1 MGDWATILRSAGCD
15 EGVVRHCRA
24 VAALALSLAGDDPL
38 FDRSILEAGGML
50 HDIGRSVTHG
60 IGHAQEG
67 GRTCRTLG
75 LSEPLVRIVERHTG
89 AGLSAD
95 ECVLL
100 GLEPIDCVPRTPEE
114 RLVASAD
121 SRLKGDRIVSMEREL
136 DRSIHLP
143 HRARRRIYRLWRE
156 IDLLTG

>member
-1 MGDWATILRSAGCD
+1 MGDWEASLHTAGCD
-15 EGVVRHCRA
+15 GGVVRHCRA
-24 VAALALSLAGDDPL
+24 VTALALSLAGDDPL
-38 FDRSILEAGGML
+38 FDRSLLEAGGML

-67 GRTCRTLG
+67 GRICRKLG
-75 LSEPLVRIVERHTG
+75 LGDPIIRIVERHTG

-95 ECVLL
+95 DCVLL